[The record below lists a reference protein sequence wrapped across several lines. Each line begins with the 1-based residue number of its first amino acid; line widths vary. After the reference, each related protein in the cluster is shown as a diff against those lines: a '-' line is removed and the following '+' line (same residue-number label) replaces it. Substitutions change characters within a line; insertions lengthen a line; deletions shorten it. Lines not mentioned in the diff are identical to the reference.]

1 MSLSISI
8 SSISQSSFTARVSTS
23 GSVAMQHNW
32 YLDGDLYTTVQ
43 TSAGQRSSSCTFR
56 GLQAGTYYSVRV
68 AVYAFNPWRQLDSGS
83 TSAKTEDAPMIAETY
98 YAKVILNGNGGRLPS
113 GSSTFEKFTGW
124 GTSWSGSADINIS
137 FYDPGFTKTGSSLIG
152 WSRSSS
158 ATRPTYDPSDSI
170 SITSSKT
177 SESRA
182 ESVTL
187 YAVWGSNR
195 PQNWYWQSTVAKGSS
210 FGLTAS
216 EWNGF
221 ISRVQEFAKY
231 KGTSLSNTYISNG
244 RASKG
249 SKMLASQA
257 NSVRS
262 LVNQLSPPTQVPS
275 AVNSGNPITA
285 SFVNGLKNSLN
296 SIQ

>member
-32 YLDGDLYTTVQ
+32 YLDGSLYTTVQ

-56 GLQAGTYYSVRV
+56 GLEAGTRYSVSV

-83 TSAKTEDAPMIAETY
+83 TTAKTEDAPMIAETY

-113 GSSTFEKFTGW
+113 GSTTFEKFTGW
-124 GTSWSGSADINIS
+124 GSSWSGSSDITVS
-137 FYDPGFTKTGSSLIG
+137 FYDPGFTKTGNSLIG

-158 ATRPTYDPSDSI
+158 ASRASFNPSDSI

-177 SESRA
+177 SESSA
-182 ESVTL
+182 ETVTL

-195 PQNWYWQSTVAKGSS
+195 PQNWSWQSLVSKGSS

-221 ISRVQEFAKY
+221 ISRVQEFATY
-231 KGTSLSNTYISNG
+231 KGISLNNTYLSNG
-244 RASKG
+244 RATKG

-257 NSVRS
+257 NAVRN
-262 LVNQLSPPTQVPS
+262 LVNQLNPPTSVPS
-275 AVNSGNPITA
+275 TVSSGNPITA
-285 SFVNGLKNSLN
+285 SFINGLKNSLN